1 MIIVLRRVNLGAK
14 FVGVIYRIV
23 LDSFERQNK
32 VRRNASQDFRE
43 LILSRRFTAFWRQ
56 VHQTGVP
63 NGNFTMT
70 SSQGG
75 TGRVAVIYLL

>member
-23 LDSFERQNK
+23 LDSFQRQNK

-43 LILSRRFTAFWRQ
+43 LIL
-56 VHQTGVP
+56 
-63 NGNFTMT
+63 
-70 SSQGG
+70 
-75 TGRVAVIYLL
+75 